1 MPGPLVHTNAVIQ
14 CFHGAPVQVP
24 PPAPPRVFVNVAQAV
39 LSLSQVHTVVGCPFQ
54 VPIPAGTKPQPCV
67 KVLIEPA
74 TRVFIG
80 GSPALILTPAAICQS
95 VEQIPQGVPNASPT
109 QLRVIAT

>member
-24 PPAPPRVFVNVAQAV
+24 PPAPPRVFVNLTQAV
-39 LSLSQVHTVVGCPFQ
+39 LSLSQMHTVVGCPFQ
-54 VPIPAGTKPQPCV
+54 ITVGLVTKLQPCV

-74 TRVFIG
+74 TRVFING
-80 GSPALILTPAAICQS
+80 TPALILTPAAICQS